1 MQGTKVYFSF
11 LCNGLLLHWMV
22 IAGNKQLP
30 RSGSNRRVAVIRPNS
45 PKSPAASASAFESAD
60 GSDEDDA
67 TQHGGKLDN
76 GYINTNGNLVSSH
89 LSLVMVFS
97 CYYFYSSTPLS
108 FIFLCQSRSWH
119 EFVCQGSHDGSQLF
133 ENNRDCAHV
142 ISWSM
147 AKIFQGQF
155 SMKCSFVGSCIVCRI

>member
-1 MQGTKVYFSF
+1 
-11 LCNGLLLHWMV
+11 MV

-45 PKSPAASASAFESAD
+45 PKSPAASASAFESVD

-119 EFVCQGSHDGSQLF
+119 EFVCQDHMMVHNCLETMVIMCMLSVDQWPKSF
-133 ENNRDCAHV
+133 RDNLA
-142 ISWSM
+142 
-147 AKIFQGQF
+147 
-155 SMKCSFVGSCIVCRI
+155 